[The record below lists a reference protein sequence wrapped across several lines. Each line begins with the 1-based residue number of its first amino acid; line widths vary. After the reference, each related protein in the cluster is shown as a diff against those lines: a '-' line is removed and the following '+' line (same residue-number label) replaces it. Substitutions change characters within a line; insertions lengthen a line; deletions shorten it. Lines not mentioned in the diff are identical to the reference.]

1 MCAHVHTHMLKCHI
15 FGVMERQRAGFLHS
29 KGLIYIDSVK
39 SNLCWI
45 LFLLQ
50 PICCPT
56 NDKFRGQNRG
66 KVQWAHT
73 PSRNILQTIQ
83 YSLQTTHLP
92 APRVEGAQ
100 HDGPRT
106 YKPGV
111 AFQLEPQQAVQPWAL
126 YLIKSQSL
134 FAHYQNGG
142 IQKASIPNYWVN
154 KLMFVK
160 SSWMHSSLSSPNNS
174 LTSCH
179 CFPHTK

>member
-126 YLIKSQSL
+126 YLKVSEPICSL
-134 FAHYQNGG
+134 PEWRHSEGLN
-142 IQKASIPNYWVN
+142 P
-154 KLMFVK
+154 KL
-160 SSWMHSSLSSPNNS
+160 LSKQANVCEVFLDAQQP
-174 LTSCH
+174 LV
-179 CFPHTK
+179 PK